1 MTCVLQD
8 QGVSK
13 PRLWGHVSLVSMPV
27 ASMPGTSM
35 PVASMPVRN
44 EDILRGSVSI
54 TTAIL
59 SMEIMNS
66 NHLEFSQEFHIKE
79 SG

>member
-13 PRLWGHVSLVSMPV
+13 PRLWGHVSL
-27 ASMPGTSM
+27 ASM

-44 EDILRGSVSI
+44 EDLLRGSVSI
-54 TTAIL
+54 TTATL

-66 NHLEFSQEFHIKE
+66 SNLEFSQEFHIKE